1 MFRILYLNLFYWM
14 EIIFELVG
22 CFGEL
27 IEQINKLIVLFLEG
41 VLKVGVNY
49 D

>member
-1 MFRILYLNLFYWM
+1 M

-27 IEQINKLIVLFLEG
+27 IEKINNFIVLFLEG